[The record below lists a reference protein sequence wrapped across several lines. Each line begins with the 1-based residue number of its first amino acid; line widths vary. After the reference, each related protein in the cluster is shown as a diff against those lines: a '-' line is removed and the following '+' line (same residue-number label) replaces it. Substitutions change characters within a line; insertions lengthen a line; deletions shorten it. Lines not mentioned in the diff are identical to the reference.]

1 MSGPDARSTPQRT
14 SLGLILPLPMIR
26 STCSGVVAGKGRSP
40 SGPAAISP
48 SATPETAS
56 WLTARHV
63 ARTAREKGWS
73 NRLRG
78 AGTPVMQGTPKAY
91 SMDQELAQLDGGR
104 GFDLTPEPAA
114 LNI

>member
-1 MSGPDARSTPQRT
+1 MTPRTMALAAILHHDCTEFTWERT
-14 SLGLILPLPMIR
+14 SAQIADDLVSRYPACR
-26 STCSGVVAGKGRSP
+26 EWGV
-40 SGPAAISP
+40 
-48 SATPETAS
+48 
-56 WLTARHV
+56 TARHV

-114 LNI
+114 LNF